1 MAIATE
7 PTVAKTFSIGTSN
20 QQRMIK
26 RIFRNKITI
35 IATCFLILV
44 ALSAIFAPWI
54 APYTLNTPDLNA
66 MLAPPSSVHLMGTD
80 DVGIDL
86 FTEVL
91 YGGRI
96 SLMIGLSSALI
107 AVMIGGAIGSIAGY
121 FGGTVDAVLMRLT
134 DVGLSVPLLFVILGL
149 VAVLGPSP
157 TTIVEV
163 ISLTSWMY
171 PARIIRS
178 RFLYLKSLD
187 YVTAAKTVG
196 CRNGRIIFSHIMP
209 NAVAPLIVN
218 TTLLVGQAIVLESV
232 MSFLGAGVQ
241 PPNISWGYLLNQ
253 AQSYL
258 TSAPWLAIFPGLM
271 IFLVVLC
278 INVLGDAVRDAFDAS
293 YTLEGGRS

>member
-1 MAIATE
+1 MALATQ
-7 PTVAKTFSIGTSN
+7 PLGIRPAVPATS
-20 QQRMIK
+20 QRARMFK
-26 RIFRNKITI
+26 RIFHKPITV
-35 IATCFLILV
+35 IATAFLILV

-54 APYTLNTPDLNA
+54 APFQLNTPDLSS
-66 MLAPPSSVHLMGTD
+66 MLAPPSATHWMGTD

-96 SLMIGLSSALI
+96 SLMIGLSSAII
-107 AVMIGGAIGSIAGY
+107 AVVIGGTIGSVAGY
-121 FGGTVDAVLMRLT
+121 FGGWVDAVLMRIT

-149 VAVLGPSP
+149 TAILGPSP
-157 TTIVEV
+157 TTIIEV

-178 RFLYLKSLD
+178 RFLTLKSLD
-187 YVTAAKTVG
+187 FVLAARTIGV
-196 CRNGRIIFSHIMP
+196 RASRIIFSHVLP

-232 MSFLGAGVQ
+232 MSFLGAGIQ
-241 PPNISWGYLLNQ
+241 PPNISWGFLLNQ
-253 AQSYL
+253 AQGYL
-258 TSAPWLAIFPGLM
+258 TNAPWLAIFPGLM

-278 INVLGDAVRDAFDAS
+278 VNVLGDAIRDAFDAS
-293 YTLEGGRS
+293 FSAEGGR

>member
-1 MAIATE
+1 MAIATQ
-7 PTVAKTFSIGTSN
+7 PTSIRATPNDS
-20 QQRMIK
+20 QRMRMLK
-26 RIFRNKITI
+26 RIFHKKITI
-35 IATCFLILV
+35 VATAFLILV
-44 ALSAIFAPWI
+44 ALSAIFAPFL
-54 APYTLNTPDLNA
+54 APFKLNTPDLNA
-66 MLAPPSSVHLMGTD
+66 MLSPPTFVHPMGTD

-96 SLMIGLSSALI
+96 SLTIGLLSALI
-107 AVMIGGAIGSIAGY
+107 AVIIGGTIGSIAGY
-121 FGGTVDAVLMRLT
+121 FGGWVDAVLMRLT
-134 DVGLSVPLLFVILGL
+134 DVGLSVPLLFVILGFT
-149 VAVLGPSP
+149 AVLGPTP

-187 YVTAAKTVG
+187 YVTAAQTIG
-196 CRNGRIIFSHIMP
+196 CRHTRIIFVHVFP

-218 TTLLVGQAIVLESV
+218 STLLVGQAIVLESV
-232 MSFLGAGVQ
+232 MSFLGAGIQ

-258 TSAPWLAIFPGLM
+258 TSAPWLSIFPGLM
-271 IFLVVLC
+271 IFLVVLS
-278 INVLGDAVRDAFDAS
+278 INVLGDAVRDGFDTS
-293 YTLEGGRS
+293 YTTERGR